1 MHHFREVLAFL
12 RSLENSGDM
21 LSSLS
26 EANRNNQK
34 LLFCHCCFYTFIAV
48 GLYVNDSCDLYWR
61 GKGLSQEPQQKATG
75 TCFPGV
81 VFFFWWFS
89 DEVQHIV
96 HQIRWNSYSRYKPL
110 WLTWLPS
117 RQGSNARRLGV
128 GAESCFKLIVLVS
141 LACH

>member
-1 MHHFREVLAFL
+1 MHLFHEVPPILL
-12 RSLENSGDM
+12 SLENPGEM

-48 GLYVNDSCDLYWR
+48 GLYVKDSCDLYWR

-81 VFFFWWFS
+81 VFSLLMVFWWGPT
-89 DEVQHIV
+89 VQHIV
-96 HQIRWNSYSRYKPL
+96 HLIRWNLKAVYAIA
-110 WLTWLPS
+110 
-117 RQGSNARRLGV
+117 ARLDHGPGKGV
-128 GAESCFKLIVLVS
+128 THDL
-141 LACH
+141 